1 MTMAGSQENPLP
13 SQDPKPDERHR
24 LNPTEWREINVLLDE
39 GLDLDADARASW
51 LARVAQSQPDTAER
65 LRVLLEEHEILKAN
79 RFLSEPV
86 LPRARR
92 PAETVSM
99 AGVSIGAYTIQR
111 LIGQGGM
118 GEVWL
123 ATRDDGRFEGRCAV
137 KFMDRAHS
145 HGGLAERFH
154 QEGRLL
160 ARLTHPN
167 IARLIDAGEC
177 DGGRQYLVLEYVDG
191 RRIDQYCESV
201 QLDLRARIRLFLDV
215 VAAVA
220 HAHSHLIIHRDLKP
234 SNVLVTGDG
243 QVKLLDFGIAKLVSE
258 ERPQETAR
266 TRIDQ
271 LVLTPEYAAPEQLL
285 GDMPSTAT
293 DVYQLGM
300 LLYELL
306 TGSHPLPAAGTRA
319 ERLKIA
325 LSARVPRAS
334 EFARGSLKQQLRGD
348 LDAILATALQPEA
361 AERYPTAA
369 ALAED
374 LTRYLNREPVKVR
387 RGSPLYQL
395 RRFVARHRLA
405 VAGSVLA
412 VVALSVTSIFAT
424 SQARLADIERD
435 RALGFASRNAA
446 VTDFLGMLMTDAAD
460 ADKPLTMNQLLA
472 RSEKLALADKGE
484 NPENRAAVLLMIAGQ
499 YASLGLVEKST
510 QLLANAAAL
519 VENSADMD
527 LRSRLTC
534 QQAFLN
540 ALGTDTAAAT
550 ARIANT
556 IATPKLSPA
565 TTAECLLYLSY
576 LKANSRDPNYGLQE
590 ALQAVDEF
598 HAARVPQATEATA
611 LGAVGYSYHLSGRN
625 AEANRYFSLAADK
638 YRALGREHGA
648 DATVLISNWAIA
660 LDGAGEPRRSLEL
673 LNRIVPAPGDR
684 DPERTLS
691 AITLHNRAR
700 AIQEL
705 GRYAE
710 AHREYISALSLA
722 REQRSTRAE
731 FYCLIGLSSTAVE
744 LHNLPAAQA
753 YLSQA
758 AQILAPSGRDD
769 GDNSNTL
776 TLLKAQIALADGQ
789 LAAARA
795 EYAHAASS
803 ARNNLAQIA
812 AALGRADTELAAG
825 DAAAAEDPARRALS
839 IAESLQGGVPFSNRT
854 GLSWLML
861 GRVLQKQGDATH
873 AHQAFESAVNHLSNT
888 VDAEHPQLIRAR
900 QLASGGV

>member
-1 MTMAGSQENPLP
+1 MAGPQENPLP
-13 SQDPKPDERHR
+13 SQDPKPDEQHR
-24 LNPTEWREINVLLDE
+24 LNLTEWRQINALLDE
-39 GLDLDADARASW
+39 GLDLEADARASW
-51 LARVAQSQPDTAER
+51 LAGVAQSQPDTAEQ

-79 RFLSEPV
+79 RFLSGPG
-86 LPRARR
+86 LFPAMR
-92 PAETVSM
+92 PAEAVSL
-99 AGVSIGAYTIQR
+99 AGASIGAYTIQR
-111 LIGQGGM
+111 LVGRGGM

-123 ATRDDGRFEGRCAV
+123 ASRGDGRFDGRCAI
-137 KFMDRAHS
+137 KFLDRAHS
-145 HGGLAERFH
+145 QGGLAERFR

-167 IARLIDAGEC
+167 IARLIDAGEY

-191 RRIDQYCESV
+191 QRIDQYCAAV

-243 QVKLLDFGIAKLVSE
+243 QVKLLDFGIAKLLGE
-258 ERPQETAR
+258 EHPQEAVR
-266 TRIDQ
+266 TRVDQ
-271 LVLTPEYAAPEQLL
+271 LVMTPEYAAPEQLL

-300 LLYELL
+300 LLFELL
-306 TGSHPLPAAGTRA
+306 TGAHPLPSAGTRA

-325 LSARVPRAS
+325 LSAQVPRAS
-334 EFARGSLKQQLRGD
+334 ELAQGSLKQQLRGD

-374 LTRYLNREPVKVR
+374 LTRHLNREPVKVR

-412 VVALSVTSIFAT
+412 VVALSATSIFAT
-424 SQARLADIERD
+424 SQARLAAVERD
-435 RALGFASRNAA
+435 RALDFAARNAA
-446 VTDFLGMLMTDAAD
+446 VTDFLGMLITDAAD
-460 ADKPLTMNQLLA
+460 ADEPLTMNQLLA
-472 RSEKLALADKGE
+472 RSEKLALADKVE
-484 NPENRAAVLLMIAGQ
+484 NPESRAAVLMMIAGQ
-499 YASLGLVEKST
+499 YASLGLAQKST
-510 QLLANAAAL
+510 QLLANAATL
-519 VENSADMD
+519 VQHSTDMD

-540 ALGTDTAAAT
+540 ALGADTAAAA

-556 IATPKLSPA
+556 IATPQLSPA

-576 LKANSRDPNYGLQE
+576 LKANSRDPNHGLQE
-590 ALQAVDEF
+590 ALRALDEL
-598 HAARVPQATEATA
+598 HAARVPQATEAVA
-611 LGAVGYSYHLSGRN
+611 LGAVGHSYHLNGRN
-625 AEANRYFSLAADK
+625 AEANHYFSLAVDK

-648 DATVLISNWAIA
+648 DATVEISNWAIA
-660 LDGAGEPRRSLEL
+660 LDGAGEPRRALEL
-673 LNRIVPAPGDR
+673 MNQIVPAPGDR

-700 AIQEL
+700 AIEEL

-710 AHREYISALSLA
+710 AHREYVSALSLA
-722 REQRSTRAE
+722 HEQKSTRAE
-731 FYCLIGLSSTAVE
+731 FYCLIGLGSSSVE
-744 LHNLPAAQA
+744 LHNLPAART
-753 YLSQA
+753 YFSQA
-758 AQILAPSGRDD
+758 AQILSPSGRDD
-769 GDNSNTL
+769 GDNSTTL

-795 EYAHAASS
+795 DYEHAAKS
-803 ARNNLAQIA
+803 ARDNLARIA
-812 AALGRADTELAAG
+812 AALGLADTELTSD
-825 DAAAAEDPARRALS
+825 DATAAEAPARRALS

-861 GRVLQKQGDATH
+861 GRVLQKLGDATH
-873 AHQAFESAVNHLSNT
+873 AHQAFESAVTHLSNT
-888 VDAEHPQLIRAR
+888 VDAEHPSMIRAR
-900 QLASGGV
+900 ELASAGT